1 MDHKFEWQEHR
12 MTTPDGV
19 YRVLRAAIL
28 DGTVPPGGQLR
39 EAHIAAD
46 LGISRSPL
54 REALT
59 KLEEEG
65 LVVKIPYRGAFVV
78 EVSAREVAE
87 IDSVRLHIEPYAAE
101 LSLEALRGPE
111 RPQWLQTLEDLR
123 RAMEEDNVPAS
134 IDAHL
139 RFHRL
144 FYDLSGH
151 GVLQSLWN
159 GWETKLRLYFSVDHR
174 TYNEDPHL
182 LVVEHERLAAVA
194 LEGDTDA
201 FRQELA
207 AHFPMGLQAQTLV
220 PRKRTP
226 RQV

>member
-1 MDHKFEWQEHR
+1 MVDKRQQEVRMSSKFEWLEQR
-12 MTTPDGV
+12 TTTPEGV

-59 KLEEEG
+59 RLEEEG
-65 LVVKIPYRGAFVV
+65 LIMKIPFRGAFVV
-78 EVSAREVAE
+78 EVSAQDVAE
-87 IDSVRLHIEPYAAE
+87 IASIRLLVEPYAGE
-101 LSLEALRGPE
+101 LSAEALRGPE
-111 RPQWLQTLEDLR
+111 KPTLMQTIEDLN
-123 RAMEEDNVPAS
+123 RATNDNDIPAS

-151 GVLQSLWN
+151 PILQSLWD
-159 GWETKLRLYFSVDHR
+159 GWETKLRLYLSVDHR
-174 TYNEDPHL
+174 SYSDLHDIA
-182 LVVEHERLAAVA
+182 VEHERLAAVA
-194 LEGDTDA
+194 LEGDMDV

-207 AHFPMGLQAQTLV
+207 RHFQSALRGQA
-220 PRKRTP
+220 
-226 RQV
+226 